1 MVGAAE
7 PFLRDGGSGGGR
19 EVRAPGR
26 LVTDVERLR
35 HTVCGLS
42 TSITVRPQTMLH
54 GLTGTQAATCHDV
67 SQSIC
72 QSGSL
77 SVSFPGQTWFLDVA
91 RGCRAS
97 ISFGCECA
105 YVLFKFKLLHKQQTT

>member
-54 GLTGTQAATCHDV
+54 GLTGAQAATCHDV

-77 SVSFPGQTWFLDVA
+77 SVSFPGQTWFLDV
-91 RGCRAS
+91 GVELL
-97 ISFGCECA
+97 SFGCECDGCVA
-105 YVLFKFKLLHKQQTT
+105 YVLCVLT